1 MPRPRIFLLTK
12 TESEKMILRD
22 VSFKND
28 FRETSLKFD
37 LDVFAVKIVSGK
49 TAAEN
54 RLKRNSAEVWQDRK

>member
-1 MPRPRIFLLTK
+1 MPRPRIFPLTK

-37 LDVFAVKIVSGK
+37 LDVFADGCQ
-49 TAAEN
+49 E
-54 RLKRNSAEVWQDRK
+54 LKDILLLMK

>member
-1 MPRPRIFLLTK
+1 MPRPRIFPLTK

-54 RLKRNSAEVWQDRK
+54 RLRRNSGEVWQDRK